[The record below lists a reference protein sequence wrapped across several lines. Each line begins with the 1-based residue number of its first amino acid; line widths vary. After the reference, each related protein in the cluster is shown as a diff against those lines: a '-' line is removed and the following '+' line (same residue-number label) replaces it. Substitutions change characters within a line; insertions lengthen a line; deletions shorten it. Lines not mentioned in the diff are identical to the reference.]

1 MGRLKEISMSAIDT
15 LQTDAYIFRG
25 LRVPS
30 QMSSTP
36 FGQHLKREREM
47 RGVSLEEVSAATRI
61 STRFLEA
68 IENEHWD
75 LLPGGVFNRG
85 FIRSVA
91 RFLGLDEDS
100 MVAEYSLETR
110 GRVEAG
116 VVPDPPME
124 LPRDWKPAIVA
135 AFALIL
141 ILGSGAFVYSRFGG
155 RIAAH
160 FHKKEAASESPAA
173 GTAPGATSGAGS
185 SATAGGTST
194 ASDSNAQSPAANS
207 AAAADPLALKVQTN
221 KTVNVMI
228 VADGKTVFNGPFEAG
243 EAKQFEARDALE
255 ITASESSAVILE
267 LNGQPVAAFGQPG
280 LPGSIKLTRNDLKT
294 PSGDSH

>member
-1 MGRLKEISMSAIDT
+1 MSAIDT
-15 LQTDAYIFRG
+15 PQSDAYIFRG
-25 LRVPS
+25 LQVPA

-36 FGQHLKREREM
+36 FGAHLKREREM

-110 GRVEAG
+110 GRVDAG

-124 LPRDWKPAIVA
+124 MPRDWKPVVLATAVV
-135 AFALIL
+135 IL
-141 ILGSGAFVYSRFGG
+141 ILASGAFVYARYGG
-155 RIAAH
+155 RIVAH
-160 FHKKEAASESPAA
+160 FHKKPAATEGPAASVMPSAA
-173 GTAPGATSGAGS
+173 PSSSNGASTGTASVVPDPGAQNSVANSG
-185 SATAGGTST
+185 T
-194 ASDSNAQSPAANS
+194 ASD
-207 AAAADPLALKVQTN
+207 PLELKVETS
-221 KTVNVMI
+221 KAVSVMI
-228 VADGKTVFNGPFEAG
+228 VADGKTVFNGALEAS
-243 EAKQFEARDALE
+243 ESKQFEARETLE
-255 ITASESSAVILE
+255 VTASESSAVILE

-280 LPGSIKLTRNDLKT
+280 LPGTIKLTRNDLKT
-294 PSGDSH
+294 PAGDSH

>member
-1 MGRLKEISMSAIDT
+1 
-15 LQTDAYIFRG
+15 
-25 LRVPS
+25 
-30 QMSSTP
+30 
-36 FGQHLKREREM
+36 M

-110 GRVEAG
+110 GRVDAG

-124 LPRDWKPAIVA
+124 MPRDWKPAIVTA
-135 AFALIL
+135 IAVIL
-141 ILGSGAFVYSRFGG
+141 ILASVTFVYARYGG

-160 FHKKEAASESPAA
+160 LHRKAAASTTPAVSPPPDAA
-173 GTAPGATSGAGS
+173 RGRTDAATQNS
-185 SATAGGTST
+185 S
-194 ASDSNAQSPAANS
+194 ANS
-207 AAAADPLALKVQTN
+207 AGAGIAAADPLELKVQASKSVT
-221 KTVNVMI
+221 VMI
-228 VADGKTVFNGPFEAG
+228 VADGKTVFNGAIDAG
-243 EAKQFEARDALE
+243 DTKHFEARDSLE
-255 ITASESSAVILE
+255 ITASESGSVTLE
-267 LNGQPVAAFGQPG
+267 LNGQTVAAFGQPG
-280 LPGSIKLTRNDLKT
+280 LPGNAKLTRNDLKT
-294 PSGDSH
+294 PPGDSH